1 MTHWLTQTS
10 AGFVFALVT
19 GIYLLL
25 VLYLTP
31 AILSYSL
38 GSEHTKWILILNL
51 TLWWTVL
58 GWLAALIW
66 AAMSG
71 NDESIDDP
79 LWDSLHQQ
87 NAKKSI
93 QRCEYDV
100 MTPLNHQITTNQN
113 RKSLYDQ

>member
-10 AGFVFALVT
+10 AGFVFVLVA
-19 GIYLLL
+19 GIILLL
-25 VLYLTP
+25 ALYLIP

-51 TLWWTVL
+51 TLGWTVL

-71 NDESIDDP
+71 NDESFDEP
-79 LWDSLHQQ
+79 AGDSGRQQ
-87 NAKKSI
+87 NTKRI
-93 QRCEYDV
+93 D
-100 MTPLNHQITTNQN
+100 P
-113 RKSLYDQ
+113 SL